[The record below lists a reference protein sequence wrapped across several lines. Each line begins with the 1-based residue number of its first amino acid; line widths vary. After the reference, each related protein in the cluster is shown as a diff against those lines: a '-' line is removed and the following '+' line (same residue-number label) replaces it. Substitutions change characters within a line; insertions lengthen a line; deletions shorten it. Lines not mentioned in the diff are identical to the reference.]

1 MRLKDILD
9 KLPALDSKPVVL
21 ELDLARGLVE
31 VRPTNP
37 LKALQSLNATTMT
50 AVREHLHAAAK
61 DSRVAGLVVH
71 AVNPGQQISILD
83 EVGQLVETFGE
94 SKPTVAWAESFGE
107 LDNSLAAYKLATACH
122 EIWLQ
127 PTGAVGIG
135 GAELNIVLLKGLL
148 NKVGVEPQFGQRKEY
163 KSAAD
168 QFSADEVTDANREMM
183 TRIGQSIVDDAV
195 ATIARRRNLDVAAVW
210 DAVNES
216 PLTPEAALAAD
227 LVDHLGYR
235 DQAYAACLDA
245 WSAQPE
251 HLRFVS
257 RWSPKPSLAAV
268 RRKHGAKVAVV
279 PLRGAIVTGRG
290 GPGGMGGEQVGSD
303 VVDEHLRA
311 VLRDDAVKAV
321 VFEIDSPG
329 GSAVASDFIR
339 RAVLRVRESGRPV
352 VARMGSVAASGG
364 YYAAMGC
371 TEIVAQP
378 TTLTGSI
385 GVLAG
390 KMVTAGLYD
399 RLGLKRES
407 IRIGARAGML
417 SSSSEF
423 TEEDWAK
430 LDESLDRIYA
440 DFTTF
445 AAEDRGMA
453 HEDLEKLARGRVW
466 TGADAHER
474 GLVDHLGGW
483 RTAWERTCALADL
496 DPDKTPVERIGHL
509 GMLERLLP
517 ANSSEARSAAGVV
530 GQPTAEDLLVRA
542 AAWLGLSIPGALSLP
557 FRIDIR

>member
-21 ELDLARGLVE
+21 ELDLARGLIE

-37 LKALQSLNATTMT
+37 FKALQSLNATTMT
-50 AVREHLHAAAK
+50 AVREHLHAAAR
-61 DSRVAGLVVH
+61 DARVAGLIVH

-107 LDNSLAAYKLATACH
+107 LENSLAAYKLATACH

-135 GAELNIVLLKGLL
+135 GAELNITLLKGLL
-148 NKVGVEPQFGQRKEY
+148 NKVGVEPQFGQRHEY

-183 TRIGQSIVDDAV
+183 TRIGQSVVDDAV

-216 PLTPEAALAAD
+216 PLTAEEALEAD

-235 DQAYAACLDA
+235 DQAYTASLEG
-245 WSAQPE
+245 WSAEPE

-257 RWSPKPSLAAV
+257 RWSPKPSLSSV
-268 RRKHGAKVAVV
+268 RRKQDAKVGVV
-279 PLRGAIVTGRG
+279 SLRGAIVTGRG
-290 GPGGMGGEQVGSD
+290 GPGSMGGENAGSD

-311 VLRDDAVKAV
+311 VLRDEDIKAV

-339 RAVLRVRESGRPV
+339 RAVLRVKESGRPV

-390 KMVTAGLYD
+390 KMVTAGLYEK
-399 RLGLKRES
+399 LGLKRES

-417 SSSSEF
+417 SSATEF
-423 TEEDWAK
+423 SEEDWAK
-430 LDESLDRIYA
+430 LDESLDRIYT

-445 AAEDRGMA
+445 AAQDRGMA
-453 HEDLEKLARGRVW
+453 YEDLEKLARGRVW

-483 RTAWERTCALADL
+483 QTAWERACALTGL
-496 DPDKTPVERIGHL
+496 DPEKTPVERIGHL
-509 GMLERLLP
+509 GVLERLLP
-517 ANSSEARSAAGVV
+517 ANSSEARTSARIVPGL
-530 GQPTAEDLLVRA
+530 GTDDLLVRA
-542 AAWLGLSIPGALSLP
+542 AAWLGLPVPGALSLP